1 MAIVSNTFLTYSAK
15 GIREDLSNVIT
26 NISPEETPYM
36 SNIGRENVSNSLF
49 EYQTD
54 TLAAAAT
61 NAQLEGDDVASFD
74 AVTATVRL
82 QNYAQISRKTIIL
95 SATEEV
101 VNKAGRR
108 SELAY
113 QIAKRG
119 AEMKRDQE
127 FSMLNGAIA
136 VAGDSTTARATASLG
151 AFVKTNTDK
160 QTNGVDPSYTTLPN
174 SARTDGNVRTFT
186 ETILKN
192 VIQKVW
198 TAGGTPKILMCGPVN
213 KQRVSS
219 FAGIASSRF
228 NIDGGA
234 KPATLVGA
242 VDIYVSDF
250 GNVQV
255 IANRFQRERDAWV
268 IDPDYAKMT
277 VLRPYQQIELAK
289 TGDAEKRMLIV
300 EWGHKVSQENCP
312 RPGRRLGYFLNQTGK
327 GQGNLA
333 LFFMIEKKLFDVNA
347 QQGITRHWH
356 YNTDTDEVTIQT
368 QQDVTDVI
376 EANKAIYNSVD
387 EKANWTGEWHLVAS
401 IPEALYYKMKA
412 EGKIDDQEYMKRWL
426 NDSENQFFRTR
437 PGKV

>member
-1 MAIVSNTFLTYSAK
+1 MAIVANTFTTYSAK

-26 NISPEETPYM
+26 NISPEDVPYI
-36 SNIGRENVSNSLF
+36 SNIGRENVTNSLF
-49 EYQTD
+49 EYQSD
-54 TLAAAAT
+54 VLAAAAA
-61 NAQLEGDDVASFD
+61 NAQLEGDDVTSFD

-119 AEMKRDQE
+119 SELKRDQE
-127 FSMLNGAIA
+127 FSMLNAQ
-136 VAGDSTTARATASLG
+136 VAAAGSTTVARTTASLQ
-151 AFVKTNTDK
+151 AFLKTNVDM
-160 QTNGVDPSYTTLPN
+160 QTNGASPSYTTLPS

-192 VIQKVW
+192 VIQQVW
-198 TAGGTPKILMCGPVN
+198 TSGGTPKILMVGPVN
-213 KQRVSS
+213 KQRVSGFS
-219 FAGIASSRF
+219 GIASSRF

-250 GNVQV
+250 GNVSV
-255 IANRFQRERDAWV
+255 IANRFQRERDAFV

-300 EWGHKVSQENCP
+300 EFGHKVLAEN
-312 RPGRRLGYFLNQTGK
+312 
-327 GQGNLA
+327 A
-333 LFFMIEKKLFDVNA
+333 H
-347 QQGITRHWH
+347 GIAADLT
-356 YNTDTDEVTIQT
+356 T
-368 QQDVTDVI
+368 
-376 EANKAIYNSVD
+376 S
-387 EKANWTGEWHLVAS
+387 
-401 IPEALYYKMKA
+401 
-412 EGKIDDQEYMKRWL
+412 
-426 NDSENQFFRTR
+426 
-437 PGKV
+437 

>member
-26 NISPEETPYM
+26 NIAPEETPYM
-36 SNIGRENVSNSLF
+36 SNIGRENVSNSLY
-49 EYQTD
+49 EWQTD
-54 TLAAAAT
+54 TLAAAAA
-61 NAQLEGDDVASFD
+61 NAQLEGDDVSSFD
-74 AVTATVRL
+74 AVVATVRL

-136 VAGDSTTARATASLG
+136 VAGDSTTARTTASLG

-160 QTNGVDPSYTTLPN
+160 GSGGADPSYTTLPN
-174 SARTDGNVRTFT
+174 SARTDGTVRTFT

-213 KQRVSS
+213 KQRVSGFS
-219 FAGIASSRF
+219 GIASSRF

-277 VLRPYQQIELAK
+277 VLRPYQQVELAK
-289 TGDAEKRMLIV
+289 TGDAEKRMLIA
-300 EWGHKVSQENCP
+300 EWGHKVSAENAH
-312 RPGRRLGYFLNQTGK
+312 G
-327 GQGNLA
+327 LA
-333 LFFMIEKKLFDVNA
+333 ADL
-347 QQGITRHWH
+347 
-356 YNTDTDEVTIQT
+356 VT
-368 QQDVTDVI
+368 
-376 EANKAIYNSVD
+376 S
-387 EKANWTGEWHLVAS
+387 
-401 IPEALYYKMKA
+401 
-412 EGKIDDQEYMKRWL
+412 
-426 NDSENQFFRTR
+426 
-437 PGKV
+437 

>member
-1 MAIVSNTFLTYSAK
+1 MAIVANTFTTYSAK

-26 NISPEETPYM
+26 NISPEDVPYI
-36 SNIGRENVSNSLF
+36 SNIGRENITNSLF

-54 TLAAAAT
+54 TLAAASS
-61 NAQLEGDDVASFD
+61 NAQLEGDDVTSFD

-95 SATEEV
+95 SATEET

-119 AEMKRDQE
+119 SELKRDQE
-127 FSMLNGAIA
+127 FSMLNAQ
-136 VAGDSTTARATASLG
+136 VAAAGSTTVARTTASLQ
-151 AFVKTNTDK
+151 AFLKTNVDM
-160 QTNGVDPSYTTLPN
+160 QTNGVNPSYTTLPS

-198 TAGGTPKILMCGPVN
+198 SSGGTPKILMVGPVN
-213 KQRVSS
+213 KQRVSGFS
-219 FAGIASSRF
+219 GIASSRF

-234 KPATLVGA
+234 KPATLIGA

-250 GNVQV
+250 GNVAT
-255 IANRFQRERDAWV
+255 IANRFQRERDAFV

-277 VLRPYQQIELAK
+277 VLRPYQQVELAK

-300 EWGHKVSQENCP
+300 EFGHKV
-312 RPGRRLGYFLNQTGK
+312 
-327 GQGNLA
+327 LA
-333 LFFMIEKKLFDVNA
+333 EDAHGLAADLS
-347 QQGITRHWH
+347 T
-356 YNTDTDEVTIQT
+356 
-368 QQDVTDVI
+368 
-376 EANKAIYNSVD
+376 S
-387 EKANWTGEWHLVAS
+387 
-401 IPEALYYKMKA
+401 
-412 EGKIDDQEYMKRWL
+412 
-426 NDSENQFFRTR
+426 
-437 PGKV
+437 